1 MKSLNDRAVEILLY
15 CFREKIN
22 PYYERKMRSIIRDS
36 VTCYKASTFSFTFV
50 TKPCEMRTIK

>member
-22 PYYERKMRSIIRDS
+22 PYYERKIYSIIRDS
-36 VTCYKASTFSFTFV
+36 MSYNKPSTFSFTFV
-50 TKPCEMRTIK
+50 TKPCE